1 MTIDPQD
8 STARSGLIDHDISS
22 NDISA
27 PVSSS
32 TVASNLTS
40 SDLKQMT
47 SNPRASKS
55 RIPGF
60 IAFPLAVVL
69 TLGTSAG
76 LYSASAQ
83 LTGFELA
90 TISRNVDEPLE
101 IGALLGWRV
110 FELIVNWNSGFDYWD
125 TASLT
130 LLTNSSYYIL
140 LPLFYSISPVSVL
153 LSLTIDVFSTTLP
166 FFLLRTLNSYNDSH
180 HPNQALTTSST
191 KLYISTF
198 CTVIYAA
205 ILYASL
211 QTFLPSYIISTFD
224 SIRSLE
230 AAHAASLPILLTAC
244 LPLGNAA
251 KDFLFTPSTFNAKSG
266 VEIEFDPKTAT
277 LGETFA
283 YNMGLSGWGK
293 REDVLV
299 GRTTLLV
306 LLTVGNGLAK
316 IWGTI
321 EGAEIGGAIGW
332 GTVFAVAHAVA
343 GAGIGYVGDV

>member
-1 MTIDPQD
+1 MAVDVNAGRDSDVSRSSSSHHLHMRLSYHSDHTLSQMSHLPFMTIDPQD

-110 FELIVNWNSGFDYWD
+110 FELIVNWNSGFDCMAFRPETNCCCPLTD
-125 TASLT
+125 SPRLGHCFAHPSHQFLLLHLAAT
-130 LLTNSSYYIL
+130 LLQHLSRLCVALPHYRCLLNDTSL
-140 LPLFYSISPVSVL
+140 LPPPDSQL
-153 LSLTIDVFSTTLP
+153 LQ
-166 FFLLRTLNSYNDSH
+166 R
-180 HPNQALTTSST
+180 
-191 KLYISTF
+191 
-198 CTVIYAA
+198 
-205 ILYASL
+205 
-211 QTFLPSYIISTFD
+211 
-224 SIRSLE
+224 
-230 AAHAASLPILLTAC
+230 
-244 LPLGNAA
+244 
-251 KDFLFTPSTFNAKSG
+251 
-266 VEIEFDPKTAT
+266 
-277 LGETFA
+277 FA
-283 YNMGLSGWGK
+283 PP
-293 REDVLV
+293 
-299 GRTTLLV
+299 
-306 LLTVGNGLAK
+306 
-316 IWGTI
+316 
-321 EGAEIGGAIGW
+321 
-332 GTVFAVAHAVA
+332 
-343 GAGIGYVGDV
+343 